1 MRRTVRRYLC
11 LALPMAVS
19 AAAMAQAPL
28 QPAVA
33 AAAFQRMQALCTAD
47 AGKAWGA
54 ELCGPTLLAD
64 PATRRFMAN
73 MDGLETSLER
83 DGAIFRGRL
92 PDTVPVANTAVKWNG
107 RTWTMLMLPLPQGE
121 PALSI
126 LLMHEAWH
134 RIQGQIGLAAVHAD
148 QEQLETEQ
156 GRLSLRLE
164 LRALA
169 AAVAATDP
177 QDRLRATRD
186 ALTFRAWRQA
196 RFPEARQA
204 EDAMERHEGIAEYT
218 GRLLSQDAAM
228 TAHLADHLRKGDGVA
243 AYARSFAYYT
253 GPAYGVLLDSASPG
267 WRTDWNRR
275 DGLPAMLASALGLRV
290 SPDDAVFAQSGA
302 RYGMDGIRAEETA
315 RAVRQATVVAA
326 LRARL
331 VDGPVLVAPVKGASF
346 SFDPNRVTPLPPEGA
361 AYATIRAATAWGV
374 LEVEKDGLLS
384 TDWSRLS
391 VQYAGAQAAA
401 AGLKGDGW
409 SLALKPG
416 WVLVPGARAGD
427 WTIRA
432 QD

>member
-1 MRRTVRRYLC
+1 MRRSVRRYVC
-11 LALPMAVS
+11 LALALAAS
-19 AAAMAQAPL
+19 AGAMAQAPL
-28 QPAVA
+28 EPAPA
-33 AAAFQRMQALCTAD
+33 MAAFQRMQALCEAD
-47 AGKAWGA
+47 AGNAWGVD
-54 ELCGPTLLAD
+54 LCGPTLLAD
-64 PATRRFMAN
+64 PATRWFLAN
-73 MDGLETSLER
+73 RDGLETSLER

-92 PDTVPVANTAVKWNG
+92 PDTVPVANTAVTWNG
-107 RTWTMLMLPLPQGE
+107 RTWTMLMLPLPQEE

-134 RIQGQIGLAAVHAD
+134 RIQEQIGLAATHAD

-177 QDRLRATRD
+177 EERLRAVQD

-196 RFPEARQA
+196 RFPDARQA

-218 GRLLSQDAAM
+218 GRILSQDAAM
-228 TAHLADHLRKGDGVA
+228 SAHLADHLRKGDGIA

-267 WRTDWNRR
+267 WRAAWNRR
-275 DGLPAMLASALGLRV
+275 DGLPAMLASVLGLAV
-290 SPDDAVFAQSGA
+290 SPDDAAFAQSGS
-302 RYGMDGIRAEETA
+302 RYGMRGIQAEEAA
-315 RAVRQATVVAA
+315 RAVGQAAVSAA

-331 VDGPVLVAPVKGASF
+331 VDGPVLAAPVNGASF
-346 SFDPNRVTPLPPEGA
+346 SFDPNRVTPLPPEGT
-361 AYATIRAATAWGV
+361 AYATIRAAAAWGV

-384 TDWSRLS
+384 ADWSRLS
-391 VQYAGAQAAA
+391 VQYTGAAA
-401 AGLKGDGW
+401 SAEGLKGDGW
-409 SLALKPG
+409 SLLLKPG
-416 WVLVPGARAGD
+416 WALVPGARAGD

>member
-1 MRRTVRRYLC
+1 MRRSVRRYIC
-11 LALPMAVS
+11 LALAMAAS
-19 AAAMAQAPL
+19 AGAMAQAPL
-28 QPAVA
+28 EPAA
-33 AAAFQRMQALCTAD
+33 AMAAFQRMQALCEAD
-47 AGKAWGA
+47 AGNAWGVD
-54 ELCGPTLLAD
+54 LCGPTLLAD
-64 PATRRFMAN
+64 PATRRFLAN

-83 DGAIFRGRL
+83 DGAVFRGRL
-92 PDTVPVANTAVKWNG
+92 PDTVPVANTAVAWNG
-107 RTWTMLMLPLPQGE
+107 RTWTMLMLPLPQHE

-134 RIQGQIGLAAVHAD
+134 RIQGRIGLAATHAD

-177 QDRLRATRD
+177 GERLRAVQD

-196 RFPEARQA
+196 RFPDARQA

-218 GRLLSQDAAM
+218 GRILSQDAAM
-228 TAHLADHLRKGDGVA
+228 SAHLADHLRKGDGVA

-267 WRTDWNRR
+267 WRAAWNRR
-275 DGLPAMLASALGLRV
+275 DGLPAMLASALGLAV
-290 SPDDAVFAQSGA
+290 SPDDAAFARSGSH
-302 RYGMDGIRAEETA
+302 YGMRGIQAEETA
-315 RAVRQATVVAA
+315 RAVGQAAVSAA

-331 VDGPVLVAPVKGASF
+331 VDGPVLAAPVNGASF
-346 SFDPNRVTPLPPEGA
+346 SFDPNRVTPLPPEGT
-361 AYATIRAATAWGV
+361 AYATIRAAAAWGV

-384 TDWSRLS
+384 ADWSRLS
-391 VQYAGAQAAA
+391 VQYTGAVASAD
-401 AGLKGDGW
+401 GLKGDGW
-409 SLALKPG
+409 SLRLKPG
-416 WVLVPGARAGD
+416 WALVPGARAGD

-432 QD
+432 QE

>member
-1 MRRTVRRYLC
+1 MRRPACRYLC
-11 LALPMAVS
+11 LALSMAAS
-19 AAAMAQAPL
+19 TGAMAQAPL
-28 QPAVA
+28 APAPA
-33 AAAFQRMQALCTAD
+33 MAAFQRMQALCEAD
-47 AGKAWGA
+47 AGKAWGVD
-54 ELCGPTLLAD
+54 LCGPTLLAD

-73 MDGLETSLER
+73 MDGLETSLEQE
-83 DGAIFRGRL
+83 GAIFRGRL

-134 RIQGQIGLAAVHAD
+134 RIQGQIGLAAAHAD

-177 QDRLRATRD
+177 DDRLRATQD
-186 ALTFRAWRQA
+186 ALAFRAWRQA

-228 TAHLADHLRKGDGVA
+228 SAHLADHLRKGDGVA

-267 WRTDWNRR
+267 WREAWNRH
-275 DGLPAMLASALGLRV
+275 DGLPAMLASALGLAV
-290 SPDDAVFAQSGA
+290 SPDDAAFAEHGA
-302 RYGMDGIRAEETA
+302 RYGMDGIRAEEAA
-315 RAVRQATVVAA
+315 RAISQAAVSAA

-384 TDWSRLS
+384 ADWTRLS
-391 VQYAGAQAAA
+391 VQYAGAEAVAD
-401 AGLKGDGW
+401 GLKGDGW

-416 WVLVPGARAGD
+416 WVLAPGARAGD
-427 WTIRA
+427 WTIRT